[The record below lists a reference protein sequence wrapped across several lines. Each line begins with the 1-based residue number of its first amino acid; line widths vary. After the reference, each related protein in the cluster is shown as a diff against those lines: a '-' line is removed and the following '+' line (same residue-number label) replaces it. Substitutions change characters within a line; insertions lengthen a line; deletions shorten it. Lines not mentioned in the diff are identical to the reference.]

1 MKTNDTSLSSGFL
14 PGDSLKAGEP
24 IVEALTVEEA
34 TSHLRS
40 AAFNEAYDGLR
51 RYASDAITA
60 GQGQHAIDALTA
72 IDAVIAMAP
81 DADTTDIADKRAAI
95 KQVLTAL
102 HLSAGKNAEA
112 MQTAADT
119 LNMLAASPKR
129 RDEAFL
135 SVLASLL
142 HDVALLHSARG
153 EYRQAEREV
162 EKSMKILERLA
173 RTDPRRYASALVMA
187 QGSVTQVMHSRM
199 KQANLLAHTQ
209 AAVETYMA
217 MVAAK
222 VPDATD
228 RLVDSLA
235 EEGHTLA
242 RMDKH
247 RQAVQYY
254 TRALKYLVD
263 IEPEMTLRQLTLSID
278 LGESLLNIKG
288 QRDKGVHLLNTML
301 HKATRLGADDQHRRI
316 VGILLNANTRR
327 LDILGLWHKLFPR

>member
-1 MKTNDTSLSSGFL
+1 MRTNDTSLSPGFL
-14 PGDSLKAGEP
+14 PGDTREAGKP
-24 IVEALTVEEA
+24 IVKASTVEEA
-34 TSHLRS
+34 SRHLRE
-40 AAFNEAYDGLR
+40 ATFNDAYDGMR
-51 RYASDAITA
+51 RYASDAIDAADTR
-60 GQGQHAIDALTA
+60 HAIDALTA
-72 IDAVIAMAP
+72 IDAVMAIAP
-81 DADTTDIADKRAAI
+81 DADTPGIADKRAAI

-102 HLSAGKNAEA
+102 HLSAGESAEA

-119 LNMLAASPKR
+119 LNMLAGSPKR

-135 SVLASLL
+135 SVLAALL
-142 HDVALLHSARG
+142 HDVALLHSERG

-173 RTDPRRYASALVMA
+173 RTEPRRYASALVMA

-254 TRALKYLVD
+254 TRALKYLVG

-278 LGESLLNIKG
+278 LGESLLYIKG
-288 QRDKGVHLLNTML
+288 QREKGVHLLNTML
-301 HKATRLGADDQHRRI
+301 HKATRLGADDQHRHI
-316 VGILLNANTRR
+316 VEILLNANTRR